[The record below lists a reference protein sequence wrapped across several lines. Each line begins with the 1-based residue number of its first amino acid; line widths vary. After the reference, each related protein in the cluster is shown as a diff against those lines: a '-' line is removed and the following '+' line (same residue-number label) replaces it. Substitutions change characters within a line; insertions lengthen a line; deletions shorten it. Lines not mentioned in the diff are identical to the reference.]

1 MHNISHPCKLITFS
15 PVEELGEIEAFFL
28 EENFDVVSINYT
40 DDGKEQYV
48 CYTQN
53 SFDTNNFKKQI
64 KEKNLNLPPFIE
76 EILEDKNWLTENV
89 IKFPPYEIGEFLIYG
104 IHETTCPK
112 TDKLPVQV
120 YAATAFGS
128 EHQTTKMCLTSI
140 SELKHLIT
148 PTKILD
154 MGTGSGI
161 LSISAS
167 KLWGPNLSIISAD
180 IDPESVDVTHSN
192 TITNNTESF
201 ITSILSDGYNNPLIK
216 QTAPYDIIFANIL
229 ANPLKQMAKDAYNC
243 LSKNGY
249 YLISGFIDN
258 QEQDIINHHTTLG
271 FKLIKTYQ
279 IENWRAA
286 LLQK

>member
-1 MHNISHPCKLITFS
+1 
-15 PVEELGEIEAFFL
+15 
-28 EENFDVVSINYT
+28 
-40 DDGKEQYV
+40 
-48 CYTQN
+48 
-53 SFDTNNFKKQI
+53 
-64 KEKNLNLPPFIE
+64 
-76 EILEDKNWLTENV
+76 
-89 IKFPPYEIGEFLIYG
+89 
-104 IHETTCPK
+104 
-112 TDKLPVQV
+112 
-120 YAATAFGS
+120 
-128 EHQTTKMCLTSI
+128 MCLTSI

-167 KLWGPNLSIISAD
+167 KLWGQNLSIISAD